1 MVSVCGLCGRVV
13 VDGPPLKEEAIRA
26 MCRELSHRGPDGEG
40 VWVRKA
46 AGGERTPQVGLG
58 HRRLSVIDLSPAGA
72 QPMANEDE
80 TLWLVFNGEIYNFQE
95 LREGLKAR
103 GHRFRSRTDSE
114 VILHLYEDK
123 GEGLLQ
129 ELRGMFAFGLWDDKK
144 GKLLLARDRLGE
156 KPLAYARMGN
166 DLVFASEIKALF
178 RDTGLVPRVDPKAI
192 FHYLTFQYVPSPMS
206 AFAGVEKIP
215 PAHYLTWQDGVVR
228 LHRYWS
234 LPHPEGRNPERIQ
247 RPEEVLERLE
257 EAVRIRMVSDVAVG
271 AFLSGGLDSS
281 AVVALMSRHAQGS
294 VRTLTVGF
302 PDPGYNESRYARL
315 VSRYLGTDHAEIVV
329 DMDIREELPKIAW
342 HYDEPFADASAVPTY
357 YLAKAMRSLAT
368 VALDGDGGDETL
380 AGYDRYRAARWLGL
394 YGRLPRTVR
403 DGFIHRVLEALPMR
417 GWERSNWLHR
427 ARIFARPGEER
438 LERRYGQWM
447 SHFTADERASLCTK
461 EFLEEVS
468 DTDPL
473 ALMEKHFS
481 GGSAGGDTLQ
491 RLLRVDMA
499 SYLPDDLLVKTDIA
513 SMAHGL
519 EVRAPFLDHHFVEFA
534 SRIPSRYKVR
544 RGKGKFILR
553 KALRGVLPPEIL
565 ARRKMGF
572 SPPLARWIQRDL
584 REMAEELLT
593 SSRARE
599 RGYFRGHRVEEILRE
614 HLGGVRNRHH
624 QIWNLMMLELWHR
637 VHVDGWNRSVPVH

>member
-1 MVSVCGLCGRVV
+1 MVSVCGLCGRVIV
-13 VDGPPLKEEAIRA
+13 EGAPLKEEAIRA
-26 MCRELSHRGPDGEG
+26 MCSALSHRGPDGEG
-40 VWVRKA
+40 VWLRKT
-46 AGGERTPQVGLG
+46 AGGERAPQVGLG
-58 HRRLSVIDLSPAGA
+58 HRRLSVIDLSPAGG
-72 QPMANEDE
+72 QPMPNEDE

-114 VILHLYEDK
+114 VILHLYEEK

-129 ELRGMFAFGLWDDKK
+129 DLRGMFAFGLWDDPK
-144 GKLLLARDRLGE
+144 GRLLLARDRLGE
-156 KPLAYARMGN
+156 KPLVYAKVGKG
-166 DLVFASEIKALF
+166 LIFASEIKALF
-178 RDTGLVPRVDPKAI
+178 RDTGLAPRVDPQAI
-192 FHYLTFQYVPSPMS
+192 YHYLTFQYVPSPMS
-206 AFAGVEKIP
+206 AFMGVEKIP
-215 PAHYLTWQDGVVR
+215 PAHYLTWQDGAVR
-228 LHRYWS
+228 LHRYWAI
-234 LPHPEGRNPERIQ
+234 PQPEGCKRERIY
-247 RPEEVLERLE
+247 RPEELVERLE

-281 AVVALMSRHAQGS
+281 AVVALMSRHAQGP

-302 PDPGYNESRYARL
+302 PDPGYDEVGYARL
-315 VSRYLGTDHAEIVV
+315 VSRCLGTDHAEIFV
-329 DMDIREELPKIAW
+329 DMDIQRELPKIAW

-357 YLAKAMRSLAT
+357 YLAKAMRSLVT

-394 YGRLPRTVR
+394 YGRLPRPIR
-403 DGFIHRVLEALPMR
+403 DGLIPRVLEAIPMR
-417 GWERSNWLHR
+417 GWERSHWLHR

-447 SHFTADERASLCTK
+447 SHFTAEEKASLCTK
-461 EFLEEVS
+461 EFLEKVGQS
-468 DTDPL
+468 DPL
-473 ALMEKHFS
+473 ALMEKHFYC
-481 GGSAGGDTLQ
+481 GSDCGDILQ
-491 RLLRVDMA
+491 RVLGVDMV

-544 RGKGKFILR
+544 WGRGKFILR
-553 KALRGVLPPEIL
+553 QAFKGVLPPEVL

-584 REMAEELLT
+584 SEMAEELLMG
-593 SSRARE
+593 SRARE
-599 RGYFRGHRVEEILRE
+599 RGYFRGDRVGEILRE
-614 HLGGVRNRHH
+614 HLMGIRNRHH

-637 VHVDGWNRSVPVH
+637 VHVDGRNEAESS